1 MHPCVAVLMGVLLS
15 LCCKVCR
22 RAPFANSHSH
32 SSELYYTAGPLTM
45 KGHMRLL
52 KSVGNEL
59 TLLSR
64 RMFSS

>member
-15 LCCKVCR
+15 LHCKVCR
-22 RAPFANSHSH
+22 QAAFANSRSH
-32 SSELYYTAGPLTM
+32 SNRLYHTAGPLTM

-52 KSVGNEL
+52 KSVGSEL

-64 RMFSS
+64 RMYSS